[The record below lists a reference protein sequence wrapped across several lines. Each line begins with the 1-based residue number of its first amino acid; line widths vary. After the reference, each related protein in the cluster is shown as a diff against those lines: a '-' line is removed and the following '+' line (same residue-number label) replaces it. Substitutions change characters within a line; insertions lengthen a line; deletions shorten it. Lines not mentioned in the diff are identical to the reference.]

1 MEGCCYQCSLVL
13 EEMKHLNYLNVLTI
27 TFTSTLELEKDLGDS
42 RSLNILALAN
52 LQPLYSLEF
61 SGYMAIE
68 EVKIESN
75 IIEGVG
81 CFHSLRSVYLF
92 DCNQLR
98 DASNWIIFAPHLEQL
113 FIRDCQGLEEII
125 SEEKLSEVAE
135 LKGNSNLFS
144 KLEFLHLNNLP
155 TMKTIYGHA
164 LLFPQLKRITILN
177 CPMLKKFPL
186 NSNSAKGRRLVIEG
200 DEGWWKEVEW
210 EDESTQIAFFPSFK
224 HR

>member
-1 MEGCCYQCSLVL
+1 MV
-13 EEMKHLNYLNVLTI
+13 
-27 TFTSTLELEKDLGDS
+27 
-42 RSLNILALAN
+42 
-52 LQPLYSLEF
+52 
-61 SGYMAIE
+61 IE
-68 EVKIESN
+68 DVKIESS
-75 IIEGVG
+75 ISEGVG
-81 CFHSLRSVYLF
+81 CFHSLRSIYLF

-98 DASNWIIFAPHLEQL
+98 DASWIIFAPHLERL

-155 TMKTIYGHA
+155 KMKTIYRHA

-200 DEGWWKEVEW
+200 DEGWWKDVEW
-210 EDESTQIAFFPSFK
+210 EEESTQIAFFPSFK